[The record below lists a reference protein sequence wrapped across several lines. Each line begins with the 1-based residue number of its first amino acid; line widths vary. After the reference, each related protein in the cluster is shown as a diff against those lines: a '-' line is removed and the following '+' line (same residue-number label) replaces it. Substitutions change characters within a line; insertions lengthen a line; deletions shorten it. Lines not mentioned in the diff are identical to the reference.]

1 MDTVI
6 QSNIGHR
13 LWSKPE
19 WWDTHTRFHRSK
31 TKTNTQPPV
40 EHWNRGELHFPNG
53 NPPPYYPAQGIKGG
67 KKKRRIKQ
75 DWSFTNQ
82 TCFTF
87 AREPLPKQPWNPCK
101 LRSNDISETWPPV
114 STLNGSPACRSLM
127 LNQPTASSDVACQI
141 WKGTAP
147 TLLTSVNLREKKQ
160 NYPVNP
166 TNPTVNTNGFLNL
179 PEMVSLWS
187 LGLLHIDIWIYL
199 VLERTVLLLSYWLVF
214 LVVGWYPPQSSI
226 VFCLDPRH
234 CAPSVFVGS
243 LHGMPPRPDF
253 EGHYGHRQPPDLT
266 TPRLAP
272 GSETRR
278 EGLLSGTFQHLQHLA
293 ASESTSFS
301 PPPGLRFSVLPRHTS
316 TCAQARHHPPW
327 SPHLA
332 APGWSGPKK

>member
-53 NPPPYYPAQGIKGG
+53 NPPPYCPAQGIKGG

-87 AREPLPKQPWNPCK
+87 AREPLPKQPRNPCK

-187 LGLLHIDIWIYL
+187 LWLLHIDVRIYL

-214 LVVGWYPPQSSI
+214 LGCGLVPS
-226 VFCLDPRH
+226 
-234 CAPSVFVGS
+234 SVFNCILLGPTPLCPFSFCGFTPWNASKTRFWGPLWVTDNPQTS
-243 LHGMPPRPDF
+243 PPHALPLALRPGGKVSF
-253 EGHYGHRQPPDLT
+253 LGPSNISSTLQPAKAPPSAHQVSVFPSCLAILQHAH
-266 TPRLAP
+266 RLAI
-272 GSETRR
+272 T
-278 EGLLSGTFQHLQHLA
+278 HL
-293 ASESTSFS
+293 EV
-301 PPPGLRFSVLPRHTS
+301 RI
-316 TCAQARHHPPW
+316 
-327 SPHLA
+327 
-332 APGWSGPKK
+332 